1 MPQSK
6 ALRILGI
13 AALILAFAPSTH
25 AVDFEKEIWPIIETS
40 CVKCH
45 MAPYKDPKRGRT
57 KNPKAGLRFDTAEF
71 IMKGAEEEEGEWE
84 KVIVPGKPSDS
95 SFYTLITLDED
106 HDDVMPPKGDL
117 LTKAQQE
124 LIKKWITD
132 GAKFGSWTKGDV
144 GKIRAEMGIKE

>member
-1 MPQSK
+1 MTRN

-13 AALILAFAPSTH
+13 AALTLAFAPSSF

-57 KNPKAGLRFDTAEF
+57 KNPKAGLRLDTAEL

-84 KVIVPGKPSDS
+84 KVIIPGDAAKS
-95 SFYTLITLDED
+95 SFYTLTTLDED

-117 LTKAQQE
+117 LTKEQQE
-124 LIKKWITD
+124 LVKKWIQD
-132 GAKFGSWTKGDV
+132 GAKFGSWTKADLS
-144 GKIRAEMGIKE
+144 KLRAEMGIKE

>member
-1 MPQSK
+1 MTPQSK
-6 ALRILGI
+6 TLRSLG
-13 AALILAFAPSTH
+13 LIVLVLAFAPSTQ

-71 IMKGAEEEEGEWE
+71 IMKGAEEDGEWE
-84 KVIVPGKPSDS
+84 KVIIPGKPSDS

-117 LTKAQQE
+117 LTKEQQE
-124 LIKKWITD
+124 LIKKWIAD
-132 GAKFGSWTKGDV
+132 GAKFGSWTKADMSAFR
-144 GKIRAEMGIKE
+144 KEMGIKE